1 VIHSAYF
8 RIAYES
14 VHIDASPFAVKPN
27 RFHRRIETGFIAKLE
42 AVRKRFL
49 GAVYTYAYTVAFMSL
64 HAGTVSRI

>member
-27 RFHRRIETGFIAKLE
+27 RRVETGFIAKLE

-49 GAVYTYAYTVAFMSL
+49 GAVYTYAYTVEFMSL